1 METLQIPNST
11 VYRNVSDELVVIQLE
26 TGKFYY
32 FTAATKDFLDFF
44 QQPRSMD
51 SCLDGG
57 PEEGLEDP
65 QYLKDFCKFL
75 LEKKILEKCEGDEA
89 AKPTE
94 PKFVRPTFLR
104 EGEKTLD
111 EITFLCP

>member
-1 METLQIPNST
+1 MDTLIIPNST

-26 TGKFYY
+26 TGRFYY
-32 FTAATKDFLDFF
+32 FTADTKEFLDYF
-44 QQPRSMD
+44 QQPRSLESLGESDEQAD
-51 SCLDGG
+51 S
-57 PEEGLEDP
+57 

-75 LEKKILEKCEGDEA
+75 LEKKILEKSGASDENPGLNGRL
-89 AKPTE
+89 AK
-94 PKFVRPTFLR
+94 PTFLR